1 MIALFSALFAT
12 LAALVVTALVA
23 ALLWGL
29 NKQLGAAW
37 VSRGRDLRSLLPLAR
52 AVGAVVVLL
61 AIVAGAWTGVA
72 LLWSLAFA

>member
-37 VSRGRDLRSLLPLAR
+37 VSRGRDLRSLLPLAQ
-52 AVGAVVVLL
+52 AVVAVVALL
-61 AIVAGAWTGVA
+61 AVVAGVWTVAA